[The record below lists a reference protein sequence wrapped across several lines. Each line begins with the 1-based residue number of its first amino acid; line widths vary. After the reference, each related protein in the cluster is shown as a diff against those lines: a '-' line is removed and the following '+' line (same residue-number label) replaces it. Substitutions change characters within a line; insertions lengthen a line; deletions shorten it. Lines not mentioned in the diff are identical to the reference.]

1 MWDKERKRL
10 RAQGTVQAVVTLKD
24 IAQNLDVS
32 VSTVGRALADHPR
45 ISHDTKARVRS
56 VARELGYV
64 ADTAARVMRG
74 QRSTLVG
81 LILPDIQNE
90 FYSTVAKAISEYCGE
105 FGFQLA
111 LSITN
116 DDPEVELRQIRGL
129 VSTRAAGVV
138 LIPTPS
144 VLRESAALLARQPHV
159 QLIRK
164 CRKLNSA
171 WFGIDDIAAMRDATR
186 HLIDL
191 GHRRIGY
198 IGGSTDI
205 STGAERLDGFRR
217 AMAEAGFDPAESL
230 VETGGCDA
238 DYGRLAVGRM
248 LDRRPRPTA
257 IVTAGARITVG
268 VLEGLSGAGAI
279 IPDDMS
285 VIGFSDAPGFAW
297 YGKGLTTIGLPA
309 REIALSCTSFLL
321 RHARENRTATPGQP
335 PHQAIHLPFLV
346 RRGSTATLRR

>member
-1 MWDKERKRL
+1 MI
-10 RAQGTVQAVVTLKD
+10 TLKD
-24 IAQNLDVS
+24 IAGHLDLS
-32 VSTVGRALADHPR
+32 VSTVARALADHPR
-45 ISHDTKARVRS
+45 ISHDTKARVRT
-56 VARELGYV
+56 AADDLGYV
-64 ADTAARVMRG
+64 ADAAARVMRG
-74 QRSTLVG
+74 QTSTLVG

-90 FYSTVAKAISEYCGE
+90 FYSTVAKAISECCGE

-116 DDPEVELRQIRGL
+116 DDAEVELRQIRGL
-129 VSTRAAGVV
+129 VSARAAGVV
-138 LIPTPS
+138 IIPTPS
-144 VLRESAALLARQPHV
+144 LPRESAALLARQPHV

-164 CRKLNSA
+164 CRKLSSA

-186 HLIDL
+186 HLIEL

-217 AMAEAGFDPAESL
+217 AVAEAGLDPAQTS

-248 LDRRPRPTA
+248 LDQHPLPTA

-268 VLEGLSGAGAI
+268 VLEGLSAAGVT
-279 IPDDMS
+279 IPRDMS

-309 REIALSCTSFLL
+309 RELALSCTSFLL
-321 RHARENRTATPGQP
+321 RSARENRSAAPGQP
-335 PHQAIHLPFLV
+335 PHQAIHLPYLV
-346 RRGSTATLRR
+346 RRGSTAPPPR